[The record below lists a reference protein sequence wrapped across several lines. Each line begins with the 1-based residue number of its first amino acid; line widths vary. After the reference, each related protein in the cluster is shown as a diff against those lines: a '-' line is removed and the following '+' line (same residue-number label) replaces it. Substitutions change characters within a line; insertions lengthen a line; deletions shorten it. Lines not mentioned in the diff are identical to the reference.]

1 MTARPAI
8 STPAFGASAAST
20 EPAQKIAT
28 PISMTFLRP
37 NSSATMPKAS
47 MTPANVSAYA
57 LTTHCSDE
65 TPVCRSAWTLPRA
78 TLTTVLSRKGR
89 NRIVHS
95 TASASGRPRRA
106 AAGRPAV
113 AGIPAGGGTGRPLVL
128 PPASSVSRPQKLARP
143 TFQVPSCRTA
153 VPDWPPSAVWPASTM
168 LYPTVACVGEVTVTL
183 VTLADASAARPP
195 PACDWMIEA
204 KSWPSSRRLMRWATG
219 VLALKKALQL
229 AAMVPAAAE
238 LAGLLE
244 AALAEAAGAEEDEE
258 AVLELVLAGVL
269 AADPP
274 LLLLPQ
280 AASVTPSAAPASRIT
295 GDLDGL
301 IATFS
306 YSRPGR
312 CVQLILS

>member
-1 MTARPAI
+1 
-8 STPAFGASAAST
+8 
-20 EPAQKIAT
+20 
-28 PISMTFLRP
+28 
-37 NSSATMPKAS
+37 
-47 MTPANVSAYA
+47 
-57 LTTHCSDE
+57 
-65 TPVCRSAWTLPRA
+65 
-78 TLTTVLSRKGR
+78 
-89 NRIVHS
+89 
-95 TASASGRPRRA
+95 
-106 AAGRPAV
+106 
-113 AGIPAGGGTGRPLVL
+113 
-128 PPASSVSRPQKLARP
+128 
-143 TFQVPSCRTA
+143 
-153 VPDWPPSAVWPASTM
+153 
-168 LYPTVACVGEVTVTL
+168 
-183 VTLADASAARPP
+183 
-195 PACDWMIEA
+195 MIDA

-219 VLALKKALQL
+219 VLALKKAVQL

-244 AALAEAAGAEEDEE
+244 AALAEAAGAEEDED

-280 AASVTPSAAPASRIT
+280 AASVTPSAAHASRIT